1 MSNNYFSSIN
11 SFNSASNLNINHF
24 NILSVNI
31 RSISSIAKFNKFRSL
46 ISSLRILPAVLAVQ
60 ETWFSSDVAQIYNI
74 PGYKV
79 IHCCR
84 SDGYGG
90 TSVFI
95 REHLQVLDVQC
106 ESLGFIDSI
115 VLKLS
120 DFKIQGKPLA
130 IVSYYKSPKCNRLN
144 FMNFLEKILNLY
156 ARNPIV
162 FFGDANIDALDVSF
176 DDVSNMLLNF
186 DLRNCHTLVT
196 RPHSNAS
203 LDHVYTNVRNPLS
216 IYSVEC
222 NLSDHNIIFC
232 AIDSIYQIQ
241 NAVQNVFSKCD
252 YEMLKRSAEGSFGS
266 FSCIGDPSVD
276 AENLIGHIQ
285 LAIDNSTISR
295 DRSTSLRSK
304 ISPWLNGNLLKLIEY
319 KNRLLKLRRRD
330 RNNIRI
336 NSQLKGISK
345 VIRKAHKESMN
356 NYYVV
361 NLKNFQNDSKRTWR
375 FLNDTLGRNCE
386 KDINFADSAGNSL
399 DNDLDKAEIMNQH
412 FLKSVQDLK
421 RAIPVEQ
428 SDHFNSLG
436 TLAHYQCLFTLRY
449 TTLEEIEIEISNLSL
464 NKSCGHD
471 RVSSKAIKVCTRN
484 IAPHLVDIFNSMVDT
499 KMYPDILKIH
509 RVIPIPKGKK
519 TLGINN
525 FRPISVLPVVNNIF
539 ERIIGRQI
547 SIYFETNNILCDNQ
561 FGFRKGCGTEEAVV
575 NVQNYM
581 CNLLDKGNTGV
592 VGIFFDLSKAF
603 DMIEHDILLGKLGY
617 YGICGNELELFASY
631 LRNRKQFV
639 QVQDCKS
646 ELASVDYGVPQGSVL
661 GPLLFLTY
669 INDLNKLQLTGKL
682 FMYADDL
689 CLLYPYKLESTARCY
704 IERDVALVFE
714 YMRINRLF
722 INRSKTK
729 LIRFR
734 PQRNFEPGFNIR
746 VDGQEL
752 QEVNSIK
759 YLGIYLQS
767 NLTWDMHIRYLKSK
781 LSSVIGILFKF
792 RYAFDHNTKFLLY
805 QSLIQSQLNYMAIIY
820 GYRQSSELRSLQ
832 RLQNKSLK
840 CVAGVPLSY
849 PTRSLF
855 CNLFPNVLPV
865 HGIYKFQTILYVYKC
880 LNNIGHHTICFRRN
894 QNSFNTRNNQLLRI
908 PLCRT
913 ETTKQRIEFSG
924 SNEFNN
930 LPNAVKS
937 CTRISIFKMLLKE
950 HILLNLDNLL

>member
-519 TLGINN
+519 TVGINN

-669 INDLNKLQLTGKL
+669 INDLNKLQLTG
-682 FMYADDL
+682 
-689 CLLYPYKLESTARCY
+689 
-704 IERDVALVFE
+704 
-714 YMRINRLF
+714 
-722 INRSKTK
+722 
-729 LIRFR
+729 
-734 PQRNFEPGFNIR
+734 
-746 VDGQEL
+746 
-752 QEVNSIK
+752 
-759 YLGIYLQS
+759 
-767 NLTWDMHIRYLKSK
+767 
-781 LSSVIGILFKF
+781 
-792 RYAFDHNTKFLLY
+792 
-805 QSLIQSQLNYMAIIY
+805 
-820 GYRQSSELRSLQ
+820 
-832 RLQNKSLK
+832 
-840 CVAGVPLSY
+840 
-849 PTRSLF
+849 
-855 CNLFPNVLPV
+855 
-865 HGIYKFQTILYVYKC
+865 
-880 LNNIGHHTICFRRN
+880 HHTICFRRN

-937 CTRISIFKMLLKE
+937 SGKQTPTSSHKKETAKRKNTELQYLTALLLDEGKRKYTHLFFNGYVAALTIALCNVVNDSMTSKE
-950 HILLNLDNLL
+950 